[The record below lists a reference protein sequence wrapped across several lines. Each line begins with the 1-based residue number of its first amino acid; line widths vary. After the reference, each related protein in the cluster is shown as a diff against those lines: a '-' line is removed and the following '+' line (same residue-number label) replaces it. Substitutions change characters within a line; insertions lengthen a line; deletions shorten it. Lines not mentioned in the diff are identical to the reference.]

1 MDMDLKLGNLSQRL
15 VEIEKSL
22 YDTQQHGRKWN
33 IEIAG
38 IPASVGDESDTL
50 EKATL
55 KILEAIG
62 VKCDVNDIDT
72 IHRLPAPKNTTEKS
86 TIVRFSSRKK
96 VREVFRNKHKLQKLD
111 TVAIE
116 STVVNSKSIFINPS
130 FCVYFKKLAYNC
142 RILKRNNLI
151 SSIYTDHEGNLKVKK
166 LDGKWGGGQKMF
178 TFICHLVNTVLVR
191 VLVVV

>member
-1 MDMDLKLGNLSQRL
+1 M
-15 VEIEKSL
+15 
-22 YDTQQHGRKWN
+22 
-33 IEIAG
+33 
-38 IPASVGDESDTL
+38 GDESDNL

-62 VKCDVNDIDT
+62 VNCDVNDIDT

-96 VREVFRNKHKLQKLD
+96 VGEVFKNKHKLQKLD

-116 STVVNSKSIFINPS
+116 STGTAVVNSKSIFINPS

-166 LDGKWGGGQKMF
+166 MDGKWLKVTHETDLTNNFRDFNQF
-178 TFICHLVNTVLVR
+178 TFN
-191 VLVVV
+191 